1 MIHAVS
7 LRAAAAALALALPLA
22 LLFVLSNAAPAPA
35 QQSQSGKNRPAPA
48 ENPVVAIVSGDK
60 VMLSDLL
67 ALHADLP
74 EQIRKI
80 PFERIY
86 QPLLEQ
92 VIQTKLLSARARA
105 NGLDKTP
112 AVKRTLRT
120 FADRLLQRAY
130 LTDHV
135 DRTVTEDQLGQ
146 AYKDFVAGHQGEEQ
160 VKARHILVKTKKEA
174 MAVVEALEKGGG
186 FADLAR
192 KKSIGPSKTGGGDLG
207 WFVQGP
213 DGEAVRRCGVRPEER
228 RLHEDAGA
236 DPVRLACHPAGG
248 PPPGRRHRRSRRS
261 ATNSRRNWDASWPPP
276 RSSACARAPRSS
288 GSTRTESRLTMARP
302 VRKKTG
308 KKRSKTTRSGNR
320 RLHTV

>member
-1 MIHAVS
+1 MILAVS
-7 LRAAAAALALALPLA
+7 LRAAAALALALPLA
-22 LLFVLSNAAPAPA
+22 LSNAAPAQA

-48 ENPVVAIVSGDK
+48 ENPVVATVDGEK
-60 VMLSDLL
+60 VMLSDLQ
-67 ALHADLP
+67 ALYADLP
-74 EQIRKI
+74 EQVREI

-112 AVKRTLRT
+112 VIERTLRT
-120 FADRLLQRAY
+120 FADRVLQRAY
-130 LTDHV
+130 LTDHI

-146 AYKDFVAGHQGEEQ
+146 AYKDFVAGHRGEEQ
-160 VKARHILVKTKKEA
+160 AKARHILVKTKKEA

-207 WFVQGP
+207 WFARGQMVKPFADAAFALKKG
-213 DGEAVRRCGVRPEER
+213 

-248 PPPGRRHRRSRRS
+248 PPPAGAAAVQGEARRTQGGTGTQAGGRRDRALAQGRR
-261 ATNSRRNWDASWPPP
+261 D
-276 RSSACARAPRSS
+276 
-288 GSTRTESRLTMARP
+288 RP
-302 VRKKTG
+302 VRPGRKAA
-308 KKRSKTTRSGNR
+308 
-320 RLHTV
+320 

>member
-7 LRAAAAALALALPLA
+7 LRAAAAALVLALPLA
-22 LLFVLSNAAPAPA
+22 LSNAAPAQA

-48 ENPVVAIVSGDK
+48 ENPVVATVDGEK
-60 VMLSDLL
+60 VMLSDLQ

-74 EQIRKI
+74 EQVRKI

-112 AVKRTLRT
+112 AIERTLRT
-120 FADRLLQRAY
+120 FADRVLQRAY
-130 LTDHV
+130 LADHI

-146 AYKDFVAGHQGEEQ
+146 AYKDFVAGHRGEEQ
-160 VKARHILVKTKKEA
+160 AKARHILVKTKKEA

-207 WFVQGP
+207 WFARGQMVKPFADAAFALKKGAFTTTPVQTQFGWHVILLEDRRRQAPPPFKAKRDELKAELGRKLAAAEIERLRKGAEIVRFGP
-213 DGEAVRRCGVRPEER
+213 DGKP
-228 RLHEDAGA
+228 LDDGA
-236 DPVRLACHPAGG
+236 
-248 PPPGRRHRRSRRS
+248 S
-261 ATNSRRNWDASWPPP
+261 
-276 RSSACARAPRSS
+276 
-288 GSTRTESRLTMARP
+288 
-302 VRKKTG
+302 G
-308 KKRSKTTRSGNR
+308 KKEDRKENR
-320 RLHTV
+320 KEKK

>member
-22 LLFVLSNAAPAPA
+22 LSNAAPVRA

-48 ENPVVAIVSGDK
+48 EYPVVATVNGEK
-60 VMLSDLL
+60 VMLSDLQ

-92 VIQTKLLSARARA
+92 VIQTKLLSAKARA

-112 AVKRTLRT
+112 AIERTLRT
-120 FADRLLQRAY
+120 FADRVLQRAY
-130 LTDHV
+130 LADHV

-146 AYKDFVAGHQGEEQ
+146 AYKDFVAGHRGEEQ

-207 WFVQGP
+207 WFAKGQMVKPFADAAFALKKG
-213 DGEAVRRCGVRPEER
+213 AYTT
-228 RLHEDAGA
+228 DAGA

-248 PPPGRRHRRSRRS
+248 SPPAGAAAVQGEARRTQGGTGTQAGGRRDRALAQGRR
-261 ATNSRRNWDASWPPP
+261 D
-276 RSSACARAPRSS
+276 
-288 GSTRTESRLTMARP
+288 RP
-302 VRKKTG
+302 VRPGRKAA
-308 KKRSKTTRSGNR
+308 
-320 RLHTV
+320 